1 LRHILCGLVFLAA
14 LVHGSA
20 QPSVEIFWDETNKA
34 DTVMDFGV
42 TLEGAPVTI
51 TFTVIN
57 RDIVDVGILNTFGTT
72 APFYQII
79 NTAAVPPESPRKEEF
94 EAADLLPYII
104 PVGERRSFGVTFRS
118 LPNSPNFP
126 VDVVTEALLELRVVK
141 MTDSLGTST
150 NERFL
155 LRALKTRNI
164 LASTTPVIRFD
175 SVYVNPS
182 PLAPELPYRV
192 DNVTNQRVPV
202 DRQLLEMQ
210 TSVTGKTE
218 IEVDT
223 FPSAEFG
230 PRGSLTWT
238 TRYRPHDRGR
248 DSALYHVVYRPN
260 RNAELQDT
268 LTSSISGYG
277 VEQRYVAINVTGSPQ
292 SVALRG
298 DTVDFGG
305 VDADG
310 TGGVVALI
318 VFRNDGNIN
327 VHVNTETETGTPR
340 DTLAYKVE
348 RSLMSNG
355 AFCAT
360 NDFDTLIVR
369 FDPTDGGMHVMRY
382 DIVTDL
388 KQRNIRG
395 VPDGAQTTTLYFRGF
410 AQRPQLQVSPPTIDF
425 GQVVLLSSCA
435 SASERQIVIRN
446 VGNVTLRVDSIVVQP
461 AGTPITVIPSN
472 FLVDVAGQ
480 QTVTLRYEPQ
490 VIETLNASVVLYTNA
505 FGVPYAMQATG
516 SSVEADTITAS
527 IPRDMRVRP
536 GTILSV
542 PILVDANRVTLTE
555 TSSMVVSFDP
565 SLMRYRGSRT
575 GGTAAEGA
583 SILRQDE
590 SPRGVLTVELDANGA
605 FLERDT
611 MIVLLFDTYL
621 GDRPVT
627 EIALSSNTTTF
638 GNAGCA
644 SVLDVTVNNGSYQID
659 SICGL
664 SYKTA
669 AAQGFIVNAAIF
681 PNPTSDVCEL
691 TLATGEAQEIAYTI
705 IDAVGKPLTTTTD
718 VSIPAGITLV
728 SLDIPAVRTGTY
740 FIDIRTPYQRVVVPL
755 QVTR

>member
-1 LRHILCGLVFLAA
+1 MRHILCGLVFLAA
-14 LVHGSA
+14 LVGGSA
-20 QPSVEIFWDETNKA
+20 QPSVEIFWDESNRA

-51 TFTVIN
+51 TFTVVN
-57 RDIVDVGILNTFGTT
+57 NDNVDVGILNTFGTT
-72 APFYQII
+72 APYYQII
-79 NTAAVPPESPRKEEF
+79 NTSAVPPESPRKEEF
-94 EAADLLPYII
+94 EAADPLPYVIA
-104 PVGERRSFGVTFRS
+104 PGERQSFGVTFRA

-126 VDVVTEALLELRVVK
+126 VDVVTEALLELRVIK
-141 MTDSLGTST
+141 MIDSLGPSR

-164 LASTTPVIRFD
+164 LASTTPWIRFD
-175 SVYVNPS
+175 SVYVNPT
-182 PLAPELPYRV
+182 PLTPELPYRV

-202 DRQLLEMQ
+202 DRQLLEIQ
-210 TSVTGKTE
+210 TSVTGQPE

-238 TRYRPHDRGR
+238 SKYRPHDRGR

-268 LTSSISGYG
+268 ITASISGFG
-277 VEQRYVAINVTGSPQ
+277 VEQRYIAINASGDRQAVE
-292 SVALRG
+292 LRG
-298 DTVDFGG
+298 DTIDFGG

-318 VFRNDGNIN
+318 LFRNDGNVN
-327 VHVNTETETGTPR
+327 VHVNAETESGTPR
-340 DTLAYKVE
+340 AIDAYKVE

-360 NDFDTLIVR
+360 NDFDTLVVR
-369 FDPTDGGMHVMRY
+369 FDPTDGGLHEMQY

-446 VGNVTLRVDSIVVQP
+446 AGNVTLRVDSIVVQP
-461 AGTPITVIPSN
+461 SGTPITVIPSN
-472 FLVDVAGQ
+472 FTVALAGQ
-480 QTVTLRYEPQ
+480 QIVTLRYEPQ
-490 VIETLNASVVLYTNA
+490 VIETLNASVVLHTNA
-505 FGVPYAMQATG
+505 FGVPYAMQASG
-516 SSVEADTITAS
+516 SSIDPDTISAT
-527 IPRDMRVRP
+527 IPRNMRVRP

-542 PILVDANRVTLTE
+542 PVLVDANRVTLAE
-555 TSSMVVSFDP
+555 TSSMVISFDP

-575 GGTAAEGA
+575 GGTASEGA
-583 SILRQDE
+583 TILRQDE
-590 SPRGVLTVELDANGA
+590 SPRGVLTVALDANGA

-627 EIALSSNTTTF
+627 EIALSTTTTTF

-669 AAQGFIVNAAIF
+669 AVQGFIVSAAVF
-681 PNPTSDVCEL
+681 PNPTSESCEL
-691 TLATGEAQEIAYTI
+691 TLATGEAQDITYTF
-705 IDAVGKPLTTTTD
+705 IDELGRPLTTS
-718 VSIPAGITLV
+718 VSLAIPAGITLV
-728 SLDIPAVRTGTY
+728 PVDVPMVRSGTY
-740 FIDIRTPYQRVVVPL
+740 FIDISTPYQRVVVPL